1 MAKKLTLNSI
11 YTSVKIA
18 GVVIVTILAFA
29 AIKYQTKTNAK
40 DIKRN
45 ENTIEISKEDETAK
59 FMKQGSKIHENA
71 DEIVEIK
78 ISVSKEITEISTK
91 QTAVI
96 KSVDDLKT
104 EQKEMRKESRESFE
118 KILRRLPK

>member
-1 MAKKLTLNSI
+1 MAKKPTLNNI

-18 GVVIVTILAFA
+18 GVVIVTILALA

-45 ENTIEISKEDETAK
+45 ENTIKTSKEDETAK
-59 FMKQGSKIHENA
+59 FAKQGIKIQENA
-71 DEIVEIK
+71 DEIVVLDKNHI
-78 ISVSKEITEISTK
+78 KEITEISIK

-96 KSVDDLKT
+96 KSVDNLKI
-104 EQKEMRKESRESFE
+104 EQKEMRKANDTAFKE
-118 KILRRLPK
+118 ILKRLPK